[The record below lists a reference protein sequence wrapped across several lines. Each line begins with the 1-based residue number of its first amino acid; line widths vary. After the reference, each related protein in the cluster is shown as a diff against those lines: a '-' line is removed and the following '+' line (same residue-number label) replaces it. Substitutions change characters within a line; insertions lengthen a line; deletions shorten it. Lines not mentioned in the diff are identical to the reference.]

1 MVRANG
7 DHTLGHYEAGH
18 LHGVVREEEEGGLVT
33 REITYISG
41 QRHGA
46 WREWRAGELACVAW
60 DTGARWTRT
69 RSVLGSDNKILHLH
83 TLMASSLEPSL
94 IFMLF
99 KISQRRV
106 IPCRECC
113 P

>member
-33 REITYISG
+33 RELSYIRG

-46 WREWRAGELACVAW
+46 WREWRAGELTCVGR
-60 DTGARWTRT
+60 DMGARWTRT
-69 RSVLGSDNKILHLH
+69 RSDNKILTHLSW
-83 TLMASSLEPSL
+83 LLLWSL
-94 IFMLF
+94 
-99 KISQRRV
+99 V
-106 IPCRECC
+106 
-113 P
+113 

>member
-1 MVRANG
+1 MRANG

-33 REITYISG
+33 RELSYIRG

-46 WREWRAGELACVAW
+46 WREWRAGELTCVGV

-69 RSVLGSDNKILHLH
+69 RSDKKNND
-83 TLMASSLEPSL
+83 TLVKLSSL
-94 IFMLF
+94 
-99 KISQRRV
+99 V
-106 IPCRECC
+106 
-113 P
+113 